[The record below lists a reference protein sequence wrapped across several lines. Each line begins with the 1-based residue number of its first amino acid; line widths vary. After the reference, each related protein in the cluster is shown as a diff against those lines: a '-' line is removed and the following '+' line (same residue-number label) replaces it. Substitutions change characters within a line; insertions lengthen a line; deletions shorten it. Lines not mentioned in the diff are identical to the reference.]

1 MIQWQSKFQRLLSG
15 NYYGKIT
22 IEKIKNLNFG
32 NKTIDA

>member
-1 MIQWQSKFQRLLSG
+1 MIQWQSKLARFLSR